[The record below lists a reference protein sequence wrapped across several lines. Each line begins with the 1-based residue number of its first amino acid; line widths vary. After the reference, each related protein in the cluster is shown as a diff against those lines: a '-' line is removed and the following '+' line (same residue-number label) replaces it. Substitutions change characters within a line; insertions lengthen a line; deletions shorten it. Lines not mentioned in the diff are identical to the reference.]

1 MAARART
8 SHSGPN
14 VDRPPGPA
22 LRCNLAELIALYYRL
37 VPADELSTAEAAELQ
52 AAVQSHLALAAERV
66 PGRALVRLLN
76 PTRAEDG
83 WNSPDTVVQIVT
95 DDMPYLVDSMIA
107 ELERCDLA
115 VRRLVHPLV
124 LVRRDVT
131 GTLREVLTG
140 CDPAEI
146 PSDALVESWMYVN
159 IDRITDPGRA
169 RQVHQR

>member
-8 SHSGPN
+8 PRSGPE

-22 LRCNLAELIALYYRL
+22 VHCNLAELITLYYRL
-37 VPADELSTAEAAELQ
+37 VPADELSTAEPAALQ

-76 PTRAEDG
+76 PTYAEDG

-95 DDMPYLVDSMIA
+95 DDMPYVVDSVIA
-107 ELERCDLA
+107 ELARNDLS

-124 LVRRDVT
+124 AVRRDLT
-131 GTLREVLTG
+131 GSLREVLTG
-140 CDPAEI
+140 DQAEM
-146 PSDALVESWMYVN
+146 PSHALGESW
-159 IDRITDPGRA
+159 T
-169 RQVHQR
+169 